1 MNRYLTTTVGSR
13 IRGPDLIW
21 SLGRLHPFW
30 PLIRDARLG
39 ALLPPPI
46 QSVNTQAS
54 HGSVNNDGGWART
67 EEREGAAGPPL
78 PLRCCLVRPWCHEP
92 STPHTKTPRMSS
104 VWPCSWS
111 PRWYL
116 AMSPQY
122 GARQSGRGWRKRCC
136 PHGTA
141 GQRRGTNHDKKS
153 GRAKVVSASE
163 MSTSKSLGFGEV
175 LCPRARAMVRHGS
188 THGGAVP
195 TRGGDT
201 PEQSS
206 ARATTHRS

>member
-1 MNRYLTTTVGSR
+1 MIPRTPTSILALDPRCTARSASPTSHS
-13 IRGPDLIW
+13 IRQYPGQP
-21 SLGRLHPFW
+21 
-30 PLIRDARLG
+30 RLG
-39 ALLPPPI
+39 
-46 QSVNTQAS
+46 Q
-54 HGSVNNDGGWART
+54 HFNNDGGWART
-67 EEREGAAGPPL
+67 EEREGAAGLPL

-92 STPHTKTPRMSS
+92 STPHTKTPRTSS
-104 VWPCSWS
+104 VWPCNWS
-111 PRWYL
+111 PRWYS

-141 GQRRGTNHDKKS
+141 GQRRGTNPDKKS

-163 MSTSKSLGFGEV
+163 MSTIKSLGFGEV

-188 THGGAVP
+188 AHGGAVP